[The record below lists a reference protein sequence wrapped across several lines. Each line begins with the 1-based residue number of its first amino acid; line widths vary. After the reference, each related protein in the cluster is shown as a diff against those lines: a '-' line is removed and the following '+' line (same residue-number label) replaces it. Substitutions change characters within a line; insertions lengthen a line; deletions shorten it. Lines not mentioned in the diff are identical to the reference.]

1 LAGRWRLARRGYK
14 VAATAR
20 RGAELEALAAESQNI
35 FSFPGDVTDRAG
47 MAGLAGEIE
56 ASHGQIA
63 LAFINAGVYFVA
75 EQEKFSADVVWCTF
89 EINFGGTVNCL
100 DPVLAAMQRRGRGQV
115 ALNASLAGHGGIEG
129 SLAYGS
135 TKAALI
141 YMAEALKLTYERTG
155 LAHCGP
161 LEHPA
166 LLTYIS
172 PAIKINRC
180 ALARSIGRLR

>member
-1 LAGRWRLARRGYK
+1 MARLA
-14 VAATAR
+14 
-20 RGAELEALAAESQNI
+20 
-35 FSFPGDVTDRAG
+35 D
-47 MAGLAGEIE
+47 EIK

-89 EINFGGTVNCL
+89 EINVGGTVNCL

-115 ALNASLAGHGGIEG
+115 ALNASLGGIEG

-141 YMAEALKLTYERTG
+141 YLDRLETHLYERTG
-155 LAHCGP
+155 LAPCGP

-180 ALARSIGRLR
+180 ALARSVGRLR